1 MAFPGASPPASGASP
16 VGMSRDI
23 SPGSGAA
30 LAPAPSTSVF
40 IHRLAGIRELFLLLY
55 LASAARQALG
65 SCIPMFHRPWNG
77 AGDGLSRTDSSS
89 SALQPWGHVPLVP
102 PRSPKMFLWVQINEP
117 KDGFA
122 WLSPC
127 VSCRM
132 GVPRGRFLGKKAFL
146 AGMTGPA
153 WTGCSL
159 CPQWQH
165 QWLCKDSSRRCGVGT
180 LSQFHLAWTGA

>member
-1 MAFPGASPPASGASP
+1 MSPESLGFSFPREERHSGHWLRSIFPSSPHVAAFPGASPPASGASP

-65 SCIPMFHRPWNG
+65 SCIPVFHRPWNG

-89 SALQPWGHVPLVP
+89 SAPQPWGRVPLVP
-102 PRSPKMFLWVQINEP
+102 PRCPKMF
-117 KDGFA
+117 
-122 WLSPC
+122 
-127 VSCRM
+127 
-132 GVPRGRFLGKKAFL
+132 
-146 AGMTGPA
+146 
-153 WTGCSL
+153 
-159 CPQWQH
+159 
-165 QWLCKDSSRRCGVGT
+165 CGSG
-180 LSQFHLAWTGA
+180 